1 MATEQLEQ
9 TTEDLERGVSRI
21 EQVRPTL
28 ATKEDLKTTEE
39 SLRSEI
45 KGTEQRLRTEITEA
59 EKRMRTYFD
68 IVTESLRD
76 DIRLVAEAVTTLAN
90 RQQ

>member
-9 TTEDLERGVSRI
+9 TEDLERRVSRI
-21 EQVRPTL
+21 EHVLPTM
-28 ATKEDLKTTEE
+28 ATKKDLKTTEE

-45 KGTEQRLRTEITEA
+45 NGTEQRLHTETTEA

-76 DIRLVAEAVTTLAN
+76 NIRLVAEAVATLAD